1 MQPCGL
7 ARLRPCT
14 LPFLRLRA
22 CALAR
27 LCACALVRLHAC
39 LRVFALTAIRAAS
52 LALSLLAFGQFYAPV
67 LTKIGGEWG
76 SNSRPKDYEIY
87 ALPTAL
93 SPPCSQSRFADVDLP
108 RWDMP
113 AEHFVDDTFSVADG
127 GTSFAKNAKSK
138 LTPYNRKAAKR
149 LRRSSQGSLPSRP
162 APSPTFS
169 RRADQSLPRLEN
181 IEMVVWPSANIDN
194 RDPYA
199 RLNRGRPFRGLLSC
213 TASLSSVTSVLV
225 VKCAASWLV
234 PRRTRKSHL
243 HRSGGLQ
250 GFVTEG

>member
-1 MQPCGL
+1 
-7 ARLRPCT
+7 
-14 LPFLRLRA
+14 
-22 CALAR
+22 
-27 LCACALVRLHAC
+27 
-39 LRVFALTAIRAAS
+39 
-52 LALSLLAFGQFYAPV
+52 
-67 LTKIGGEWG
+67 
-76 SNSRPKDYEIY
+76 
-87 ALPTAL
+87 
-93 SPPCSQSRFADVDLP
+93 
-108 RWDMP
+108 MP